1 MDTIEFKI
9 DEAVSNSDIVIKEN
23 KNNNLKDYDDLGEIE
38 ISIYI

>member
-38 ISIYI
+38 ISKYI